1 MESTA
6 FDARTNLKKKKSCYF
21 CHPSSSW
28 SGENWISILL
38 QGEREMEKKWK
49 GSKGECVYI
58 RCLLS
63 SYSLL
68 IGRNI
73 KICSIV
79 YLKGEVSAAVGLMVW
94 LRVIEMLNY
103 GLRWSI
109 FNQWCRWLMTRPW
122 HTFIHTLDMLLT
134 PLITILMQS
143 FWKNVPR
150 MYKMPSNYSP
160 IKEEIGGISH
170 QFHRQRFW
178 NDKKSVIS
186 VKDLI
191 RFQFENNLGKMEK
204 LQIRSL

>member
-1 MESTA
+1 MLQKNYGVNC
-6 FDARTNLKKKKSCYF
+6 FWCKNKPKKKKKSCYF

-143 FWKNVPR
+143 FWKKRAQNVQ
-150 MYKMPSNYSP
+150 NA
-160 IKEEIGGISH
+160 
-170 QFHRQRFW
+170 F
-178 NDKKSVIS
+178 
-186 VKDLI
+186 
-191 RFQFENNLGKMEK
+191 K
-204 LQIRSL
+204 L